1 MPLVPMRA
9 PLRHRAPW
17 VAVALAVG
25 IASVAAADDTIKIDS
40 ETFGGLEARNIGPAT
55 MSGRIAALDAVEVE
69 GRLRIY
75 VGSAGGGV
83 WKSND
88 GGTTFD
94 PVFDKHCQS
103 IGAVAIDRSHPK
115 TVWVGS
121 GESWTR
127 NSVSIG
133 DGIYKTSDGGDNW
146 QKVGLEESER
156 IARIAIDPEHPDT
169 VYVAV
174 PGHLWNR
181 HPMRGVYR
189 TRDGGKTW
197 QRVLFV
203 NEDTGCGDVAVDPEN
218 PRIVYAGMWQFRRQ
232 PWSFS
237 SGGPGSG
244 LYKSQDGGDTWQK
257 VTRGLPAGDL
267 GRIGIAIA
275 PSDPKTVYA
284 TVEAKRGGLY
294 RSQDRGETW
303 EEMNSTNNVTI
314 RPFYFGI
321 VIVDPHDP
329 NRVYKPGIDLVTSD
343 DGGHTFSGIGAQGG
357 VHSDYHAVW
366 IDPKNSERLLVGTDG
381 GVYASENR
389 GNDWRLLGTLPVGQF
404 YHVSYDMEEPYNVY
418 GGLQDNGSWM
428 GPSQR
433 RGGIANRHW
442 RVLAGGDGMW
452 AFVDARDP
460 DFTYVEYQEGNV
472 SRVAKSTGETKD
484 IRPFHQADEP
494 DYRFNWNTPIHLSPT
509 RPGVMYIGAQF
520 LFRSTDRGEKWE
532 RISPDL
538 TTNDASKLKQ
548 EASGG
553 VTVDNSSAENYCT
566 IYAISESP
574 KNPDVIWVGT
584 DDGNVQLTKDG
595 GKSWT
600 NVAKKVPGLPPGTG
614 VSSLRASQHEPG
626 TAYVTFDGH
635 GVGDM
640 APHVYRVRDYGKT
653 WESLGTADLRGY
665 ALVVCEDRVSPNLL
679 SVGTER
685 GLFLTLDGG
694 KQWAQFKAG
703 LPDVAVRDLVIQPRE
718 DDLLI
723 ATHGRGVWIVDDIR
737 CLRGLTPAVLASDAA
752 MLESRPAVMRI
763 PTGEQRF
770 DASEYVGRSL
780 PEAAFITYYLKK
792 RHMFGDLKLEV
803 FDAKGQWLS
812 SVPAGKRRGIN
823 RVAWPMRI
831 KPPSVPPAANLV
843 PNPYSFIGP
852 RVPEG
857 TYTVKLTRDKDTLSS
872 TVTLV
877 PDPREK
883 HTAEDRALQQSTVR
897 ELYAMLETLTYVAD
911 AVVDARTQ
919 TDARLAKLGKDDPLA
934 KKLGALSGKL
944 DQLHKS
950 LVATREGRI
959 TGEEQLREKLG
970 VLYGAVNGYDGR
982 PSESQLSARQVLGKQ
997 LDQARAS
1004 FDALMSKDAAGLS
1017 AGLKTKS
1024 LEPIEGLTRDAWA
1037 KKRSGS

>member
-1 MPLVPMRA
+1 M
-9 PLRHRAPW
+9 
-17 VAVALAVG
+17 AVALAVG

-40 ETFGGLEARNIGPAT
+40 ETFGGLEARNIGPAA

-389 GNDWRLLGTLPVGQF
+389 GNDWRLLGSLAGRAVLPRELRHG
-404 YHVSYDMEEPYNVY
+404 VSRTTCTA
-418 GGLQDNGSWM
+418 GS
-428 GPSQR
+428 R
-433 RGGIANRHW
+433 TTARGW
-442 RVLAGGDGMW
+442 VLRNAAAGSRTAIGACSAGGDGMW

-472 SRVAKSTGETKD
+472 SRVRQVDGRDQGHPSLPPSRRARLSLQLE
-484 IRPFHQADEP
+484 HADPPEP
-494 DYRFNWNTPIHLSPT
+494 DPARRHVHR
-509 RPGVMYIGAQF
+509 RP
-520 LFRSTDRGEKWE
+520 
-532 RISPDL
+532 
-538 TTNDASKLKQ
+538 
-548 EASGG
+548 
-553 VTVDNSSAENYCT
+553 
-566 IYAISESP
+566 
-574 KNPDVIWVGT
+574 
-584 DDGNVQLTKDG
+584 
-595 GKSWT
+595 
-600 NVAKKVPGLPPGTG
+600 VPVPLH
-614 VSSLRASQHEPG
+614 R
-626 TAYVTFDGH
+626 
-635 GVGDM
+635 
-640 APHVYRVRDYGKT
+640 
-653 WESLGTADLRGY
+653 
-665 ALVVCEDRVSPNLL
+665 
-679 SVGTER
+679 
-685 GLFLTLDGG
+685 
-694 KQWAQFKAG
+694 
-703 LPDVAVRDLVIQPRE
+703 PR
-718 DDLLI
+718 
-723 ATHGRGVWIVDDIR
+723 
-737 CLRGLTPAVLASDAA
+737 
-752 MLESRPAVMRI
+752 
-763 PTGEQRF
+763 
-770 DASEYVGRSL
+770 
-780 PEAAFITYYLKK
+780 
-792 RHMFGDLKLEV
+792 
-803 FDAKGQWLS
+803 
-812 SVPAGKRRGIN
+812 
-823 RVAWPMRI
+823 
-831 KPPSVPPAANLV
+831 
-843 PNPYSFIGP
+843 
-852 RVPEG
+852 
-857 TYTVKLTRDKDTLSS
+857 
-872 TVTLV
+872 
-877 PDPREK
+877 
-883 HTAEDRALQQSTVR
+883 
-897 ELYAMLETLTYVAD
+897 
-911 AVVDARTQ
+911 
-919 TDARLAKLGKDDPLA
+919 
-934 KKLGALSGKL
+934 
-944 DQLHKS
+944 
-950 LVATREGRI
+950 
-959 TGEEQLREKLG
+959 
-970 VLYGAVNGYDGR
+970 
-982 PSESQLSARQVLGKQ
+982 
-997 LDQARAS
+997 
-1004 FDALMSKDAAGLS
+1004 
-1017 AGLKTKS
+1017 
-1024 LEPIEGLTRDAWA
+1024 
-1037 KKRSGS
+1037 